1 MIIGDFNAILSSN
14 EKVKGLSPSK
24 RCSHFGDFVN
34 NTELD
39 DLGFRGSLFTWY
51 RGNLFERHN
60 RALGNKAWAMSF
72 PNSMVTHLP
81 KIQV

>member
-34 NTELD
+34 NTELE
-39 DLGFRGSLFTWY
+39 TW
-51 RGNLFERHN
+51 
-60 RALGNKAWAMSF
+60 ALGVLLLHGTVAISLKDTTA
-72 PNSMVTHLP
+72 H
-81 KIQV
+81 